1 MHRSQHIELAQGSD
15 ADSDSDTDTTAT
27 PFDAFVPLEKAP
39 AHNGAMKVV
48 TLRAILLGSLCGA
61 LVNASNIYLG
71 LRAGWTSSANMIG
84 AMVGFAVLK
93 RYAAGSKQ
101 PFGPHEN
108 NIVQTVAT
116 ASGGMSNVF
125 ISGIPALYQLGL
137 LRTPVQ
143 DFFRI
148 VSLVAVGGYFGL
160 LTIAPLRKLFIE
172 DVARDLDLV
181 FPSSM
186 ATAMSIH
193 SMHSAA
199 DGEEAARPKL
209 KATIYAFG
217 AAMVLRVVSQYAPG
231 LLWEWHAFTWLANAN
246 IARNLAIA
254 AESWGWVI
262 ELSPAMMGIG
272 MLVDF
277 KVACSFFAGSV
288 TAWGLLGPYL
298 VEHGIAFGQP
308 VSTSEAGWAG
318 LTSYKS
324 MSDDFASVS
333 HPSPRYWLLWPGVI
347 CTLAVAFA
355 ELGCQWRLFWNLT
368 LISSKAASARLLRLL
383 MRFRRRSS
391 DNYEILSDE
400 DTQVTVENEKEEATK
415 EMEENDIATWMWA
428 PGACILVVLAVLLT
442 YLQFSMPLLESVLA
456 LVLSFG
462 MSLVAIQATG
472 ATDTTPINSISKV
485 SQAVLSGVTQATGGS
500 ITDAQRLNLLGA
512 SLTNIGASQ
521 GVDLIGDFR
530 VGFLLRTPPRLQY
543 AAQLIGTLVAT
554 LVAPSVFVLFATAY
568 PCIITNPSSEGD
580 EGTRACEFPG
590 PSIAAWRAVAV
601 AASAPTPPVPPSSA
615 RFSAGL
621 AVLSVLLVMVRRF
634 VVVGVWQGG
643 QRFMPNMMIF
653 ALAFTLPSPQ
663 TSVSMMLGAIA
674 AKVWK
679 WKAPVGFER
688 YLFAI
693 AAGLVA
699 GEGIGG
705 TVNCVLSIV
714 GVGGQEWSLGL
725 GCPTG
730 RC

>member
-1 MHRSQHIELAQGSD
+1 MHRSQHVEPVQGND
-15 ADSDSDTDTTAT
+15 ADPASDMDTTAA

-39 AHNGAMKVV
+39 AHNAAVKVV
-48 TLRAILLGSLCGA
+48 TLRAILLGSFCGA

-71 LRAGWTSSANMIG
+71 LRVGWTTSANMIG

-93 RYAAGSKQ
+93 RYAGQA
-101 PFGPHEN
+101 FGPHEN

-137 LRTPVQ
+137 LRTPVE

-160 LTIAPLRKLFIE
+160 LSMAPLRRLFVE
-172 DVARDLDLV
+172 DAARDLDLI

-209 KATIYAFG
+209 KATMWAFG

-231 LLWEWHAFTWLANAN
+231 LLWEWHVFTWLASAN
-246 IARNLAIA
+246 IFPNLAIA
-254 AESWGWVI
+254 AESWGFFLEW
-262 ELSPAMMGIG
+262 SPAMMGTGI
-272 MLVDF
+272 LVDF
-277 KVACSFFAGSV
+277 KVASSFFAGSV
-288 TAWGLLGPYL
+288 LAWGIIGPYL
-298 VEHGIAFGQP
+298 VQHGIAFGQP
-308 VSTSEAGWAG
+308 VSDSETVLQG

-324 MSDDFASVS
+324 MSDGFAGTS

-355 ELGCQWRLFWNLT
+355 ELSCQWRLFLNLGLVSLRAAMAT
-368 LISSKAASARLLRLL
+368 LRRLFDKYRW
-383 MRFRRRSS
+383 RSS
-391 DNYEILSDE
+391 NEYNLLSDQDHNGTGE
-400 DTQVTVENEKEEATK
+400 IEKEP
-415 EMEENDIATWMWA
+415 EEKRVQDQGIATWMWA
-428 PGACILVVLAVLLT
+428 PGVCALVILAVLLT
-442 YLQFSMPLLESVLA
+442 RWQFNMPLIESLLA
-456 LVLSFG
+456 LFLSFG
-462 MSLVAIQATG
+462 MSLVAVQATG

-485 SQAVLSGVTQATGGS
+485 SQAVLSSVTQATGGS
-500 ITDAQRLNLLGA
+500 IVDAQRLNLLGA
-512 SLTNIGASQ
+512 SLTNIAASQ

-543 AAQLIGTLVAT
+543 VAQLIGTLVAT
-554 LVAPSVFVLFATAY
+554 LVAPSVFVLFTTAY
-568 PCIITNPSSEGD
+568 PCIIANPSSTSENDTAGR
-580 EGTRACEFPG
+580 ECEFPG

-601 AASAPTPPVPPSSA
+601 AASAPTPPVPLSSA
-615 RFSAGL
+615 WFSAGL
-621 AVLSVLLVMVRRF
+621 AVASILLVLARRF
-634 VVVGVWQGG
+634 LLVGAWRGA
-643 QRFMPNMMIF
+643 QRYMPNMMIF

-663 TSVSMMLGAIA
+663 TSVSMMMGAVA
-674 AKVWK
+674 AKVWR
-679 WKAPVGFER
+679 WKGPVGFER
-688 YLFAI
+688 YAFAV

-705 TVNCVLSIV
+705 TVNCVLSII
-714 GVGGQEWSLGL
+714 GVGGQRWSLGV
-725 GCPTG
+725 GCPAG